1 MEDRHVLVIDPK
13 RPADRVRTFSDLRG
27 CREEGSLIIAP
38 HPYFPRSHSLQGLL
52 DRHIDLFHAIEY
64 SHFYNRKIDF
74 NPRAV
79 ERARQ
84 SNLPLVGTSDTHL
97 LWQLGTTYS
106 LVQAEMNAD
115 SVVAAI
121 KAGRVSVVTRPLRS
135 WESLWVYL
143 RLWWGRERG
152 DEQ

>member
-1 MEDRHVLVIDPK
+1 
-13 RPADRVRTFSDLRG
+13 
-27 CREEGSLIIAP
+27 
-38 HPYFPRSHSLQGLL
+38 
-52 DRHIDLFHAIEY
+52 
-64 SHFYNRKIDF
+64 
-74 NPRAV
+74 
-79 ERARQ
+79 
-84 SNLPLVGTSDTHL
+84 
-97 LWQLGTTYS
+97 
-106 LVQAEMNAD
+106 MNAD